1 MRLSLVEGLLYA
13 LMVGCG
19 ETYFLPNAIRLG
31 ASALEQGL
39 LISMPL
45 FLGALGSLAAL
56 RALSRLRGRKGLVV
70 VACLLQGVL
79 LLLLGEGCARGI
91 VDPALL
97 IASFCVHQVLGQA
110 AGTAWSSWY
119 GDLVPAEIRGRYF
132 ARRNRG
138 VYLATFAGLV
148 LGGLLL
154 GRFESGSAGSVGVG
168 EGGGGFRLVLTL
180 AGGFRLLSAAL
191 LLLSPEPPFRGLS
204 PPTRLIR
211 FLRTERGSNAW
222 RMLLVG
228 AALQLLVYVGSPYFG
243 PFMLEE
249 LNFSYEAYMASAAT
263 VVIAKFVLLP
273 VWGRLVDLHGARS
286 VYGAAALLVAIVP
299 LPWLWADGLGWVIP
313 SQALSGLS
321 WAAYEVAYF
330 SLMLESSY
338 KTTRPH
344 AFAAQNVLNGTA
356 QLLGSLLGAALLASS
371 HRDFRLL
378 FLLTLVGRLAVALF
392 VPRLIPARAG
402 APAVGRGAIL
412 LRVIGFRAHGGVVH
426 RPLDVQEDDARA

>member
-31 ASALEQGL
+31 ATPLEQGL
-39 LISMPL
+39 LISLPL

-56 RALSRLRGRKGLVV
+56 RALSRLRHRKGLTVIACVV
-70 VACLLQGVL
+70 QGSL
-79 LLLLGEGCARGI
+79 LLLLGEACAQG
-91 VDPALL
+91 VVGPALL
-97 IASFCVHQVLGQA
+97 IAAFCLHHVLGQA

-148 LGGLLL
+148 VGGLLL
-154 GRFESGSAGSVGVG
+154 GRFEAGSAGTVAAG
-168 EGGGGFRLVLTL
+168 EGGAGFRVILTL
-180 AGGFRLLSAAL
+180 SGGFRLLSAAL
-191 LLLSPEPPFRGLS
+191 LLFSPEPKFRGLS
-204 PPTRLIR
+204 PPTRLLQ
-211 FLRTERGSNAW
+211 FLRTERGSSAW

-228 AALQLLVYVGSPYFG
+228 AALQLVVYMGSPYFG
-243 PFMLEE
+243 PFMLED
-249 LNFSYEAYMASAAT
+249 LKFSYEAYMVSAA
-263 VVIAKFVLLP
+263 VVVGAKFVLLP

-286 VYGAAALLVAIVP
+286 VYAAAALLVAIVP
-299 LPWLWADGLGWVIP
+299 LPWLWADGLGWVLP
-313 SQALSGLS
+313 AQALSGLS

-330 SLMLESSY
+330 SLLLESSY

-344 AFAAQNVLNGTA
+344 AFAAQNVLNGTG
-356 QLLGSLLGAALLASS
+356 QLLGSLLGAALVAGPE
-371 HRDFRLL
+371 RDFRLL
-378 FLLTLVGRLAVALF
+378 FLLTLIGRLAVAVV
-392 VPRLIPARAG
+392 VPRVIPPRAG

-412 LRVIGFRAHGGVVH
+412 LRVIGIRAHGGVVH
-426 RPLDVQEDDARA
+426 RPLDAQSEDKP